1 LTRHPTTQVKELNL
15 ARSPISATSKFTGT
29 LPQPG
34 LAQEKN
40 NVHVFSGGR
49 LIYQAHACRVMV
61 MLVQQQCLVTGRQSM
76 ALI

>member
-1 LTRHPTTQVKELNL
+1 M
-15 ARSPISATSKFTGT
+15 
-29 LPQPG
+29 
-34 LAQEKN
+34 AQEIN

-76 ALI
+76 ALIKPARRDLAGEWQV

>member
-1 LTRHPTTQVKELNL
+1 M
-15 ARSPISATSKFTGT
+15 
-29 LPQPG
+29 
-34 LAQEKN
+34 AQEIN